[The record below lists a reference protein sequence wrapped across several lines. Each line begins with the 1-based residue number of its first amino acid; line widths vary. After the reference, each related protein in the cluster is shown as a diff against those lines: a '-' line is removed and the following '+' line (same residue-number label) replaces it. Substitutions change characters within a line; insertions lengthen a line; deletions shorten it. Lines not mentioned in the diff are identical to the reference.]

1 MACILQAV
9 HQLRLNGE
17 PLSLAEWTIG
27 NRYPSP
33 CFSIMFGQSL
43 SCVPRLPALP
53 LTLLPLLSLV
63 IAQSFDLPSNWRKPT
78 STLSRSD
85 RLALLDGLLNT
96 VSRTLNSSNG
106 LFVGLTGTQTTNML
120 CALAIGD
127 HINSSTTSKDVVLNS
142 LNTMFTSIPDI
153 IGSESR
159 KLTSDAALWGLA
171 AIYAYTAY
179 GDSTSLERA
188 QSMWALVS
196 AYLVTAA
203 TTGTRPS
210 GDVVISAMCNGVAFI
225 SNHLYDGTIILDEI
239 DLGTC
244 NTSTELVT
252 YNSGYTVK
260 GLSVLV
266 DVVPRNTTEEYASL
280 CVDAHSLIGEY
291 LYCVDHVNKPSEA
304 DFNSCA
310 VSVLDELVRW
320 GLSSK
325 VLVSSPLGITIYKA
339 DLSLFAY
346 LVIGPTNANGAN
358 NNFFSITLKAILIR
372 GLLQAY
378 IRMPNNTDQ
387 ANFIRSFIT
396 VQLNALLDLA
406 SIPETNQYSPRWEGL
421 SPSSLLPWGQLAAI
435 DVLVSAVGLTGYPN
449 SSVVESTAAAASSST
464 SSISS
469 SNPSSPQTSIPQS
482 QLHVSHSISSGVIGR
497 IIAGTLSIL
506 LALLANLLHLKRK
519 RHQLMDDSLT
529 SETTPRPYFRNNDL
543 ETPRMREIHTGSAR
557 RLHQTFTSK
566 VLRERQLTSGSQR
579 TPNAHEVPRYTTPNL
594 STGVTTPTLSPPILD
609 NTAPPLP
616 TSNNTVP
623 PPSTSNRE
631 AGYMPVWN
639 RQLIVDAASF
649 PRFVERLIT
658 VILSESENTQRSS
671 LEGHVGMVE
680 REAPPR
686 YEE

>member
-1 MACILQAV
+1 
-9 HQLRLNGE
+9 
-17 PLSLAEWTIG
+17 
-27 NRYPSP
+27 
-33 CFSIMFGQSL
+33 MFGQSL
-43 SCVPRLPALP
+43 SCDGYSMPRLRALP

-63 IAQSFDLPSNWRKPT
+63 IAQSFDVPSNWRKPT
-78 STLSRSD
+78 STLSRPD

-106 LFVGLTGTQTTNML
+106 LFVGLTATQTANML

-127 HINSSTTSKDVVLNS
+127 HVNSSTT
-142 LNTMFTSIPDI
+142 NTTVGEF
-153 IGSESR
+153 GHRESR
-159 KLTSDAALWGLA
+159 KLTSDTALWGLA
-171 AIYAYTAY
+171 SIYAYTAY
-179 GDSTSLERA
+179 GDLTSLERA
-188 QSMWALVS
+188 QSMWTLVS
-196 AYLVTAA
+196 AYLVIADTM
-203 TTGTRPS
+203 GTRPS
-210 GDVVISAMCNGVAFI
+210 GNVDISAACNGVSTAGAVFSVANKPNDLSVNGATTTEFMSLSAHLYEQTSTSQYLSAASLSAAFI
-225 SNHLYDGTIILDEI
+225 SNHLYNGTIILDEI
-239 DLGTC
+239 DLETC

-252 YNSGYTVK
+252 YNSGFTIE
-260 GLSVLV
+260 GLSILV
-266 DVVPRNTTEEYASL
+266 DVVPRNTTEEYASFL
-280 CVDAHSLIGEY
+280 A
-291 LYCVDHVNKPSEA
+291 K
-304 DFNSCA
+304 
-310 VSVLDELVRW
+310 
-320 GLSSK
+320 
-325 VLVSSPLGITIYKA
+325 LVSTAVPFPYWTNSSNGII
-339 DLSLFAY
+339 
-346 LVIGPTNANGAN
+346 IEGPTSANGAK
-358 NNFFSITLKAILIR
+358 NNFFSIALKAILIR
-372 GLLQAY
+372 GLSQAY

-435 DVLVSAVGLTGYPN
+435 DVLVSAVGLTGYPS

-469 SNPSSPQTSIPQS
+469 SNPSSLQTSIPQS

-649 PRFVERLIT
+649 PRLVERLIR
-658 VILSESENTQRSS
+658 VILSEPLNSSS
-671 LEGHVGMVE
+671 LEGHGVE
-680 REAPPR
+680 GEAPPR